1 MTRTKLEA
9 CPFEA
14 ATRASRCEEC
24 CSKSGGLTPCVAAWL
39 ASKAGYV
46 ELVEPRRG
54 ADVTYLRRARQRRA
68 A

>member
-1 MTRTKLEA
+1 MTRTKMEA

-14 ATRASRCEEC
+14 ATRASQCEDC
-24 CSKSGGLTPCVAAWL
+24 CARSGGLTPCVAAWL

-46 ELVEPRRG
+46 ELVEPVRTG
-54 ADVTYLRRARQRRA
+54 NVLELRRALGRA